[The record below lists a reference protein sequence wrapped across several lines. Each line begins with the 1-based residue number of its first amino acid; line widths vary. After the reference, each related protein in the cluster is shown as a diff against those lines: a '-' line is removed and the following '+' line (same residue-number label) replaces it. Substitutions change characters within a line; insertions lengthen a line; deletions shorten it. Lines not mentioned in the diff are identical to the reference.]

1 MYMKKLGIIFIL
13 MIGFSSLFATS
24 YKVESVEGKVIY
36 QSSPTEWKN
45 IENGQELN
53 SSTVIQTN
61 VNSTLVVSVDGLK
74 FTIKSMQKGSIEKLV
89 ELATSKNGIKKGSFL
104 KSSNVAKDSSK
115 TSKSVVTASS
125 RASKVKEDFEW
136 DE

>member
-1 MYMKKLGIIFIL
+1 MKKLGIILIL
-13 MIGFSSLFATS
+13 MIGCCSLFATS
-24 YKVESVEGKVIY
+24 YKVELVEGKVIY
-36 QSSPTEWKN
+36 QLSPTEWKN

-61 VNSTLVVSVDGLK
+61 VNSTLVLSVDGLK

-89 ELATSKNGIKKGSFL
+89 ELATSKNGIKKGSSL

-125 RASKVKEDFEW
+125 RASESKEDFEW

>member
-1 MYMKKLGIIFIL
+1 MKKLGIIFIL
-13 MIGFSSLFATS
+13 MIGCFSLFATS

-36 QSSPTEWKN
+36 QLSPTEWKN

-61 VNSTLVVSVDGLK
+61 VNSILVVSVDGLK
-74 FTIKSMQKGSIEKLV
+74 FTIKSMQKGSIGKLV
-89 ELATSKNGIKKGSFL
+89 ELATSKKGITKGSYL
-104 KSSNVAKDSSK
+104 KSSDVVENLSK

-125 RASKVKEDFEW
+125 RASEAKEDFEW

>member
-1 MYMKKLGIIFIL
+1 MKKLGIILIL
-13 MIGFSSLFATS
+13 MIECCSLFATS

-36 QSSPTEWKN
+36 QLSPTEWEN

-53 SSTVIQTN
+53 SSTIIQTN

-89 ELATSKNGIKKGSFL
+89 ELATSKNGIKKGSSL

-125 RASKVKEDFEW
+125 RASEAKEDFEW

>member
-1 MYMKKLGIIFIL
+1 MKKLGIILIL
-13 MIGFSSLFATS
+13 MIGCYSLFATS

-36 QSSPTEWKN
+36 QLSPTEWKN

-53 SSTVIQTN
+53 SSTAIQTN

-89 ELATSKNGIKKGSFL
+89 ELTSKNGIKKGSSL
-104 KSSNVAKDSSK
+104 KSSSIAKDSSK

-125 RASKVKEDFEW
+125 RASEAKEDFEW
-136 DE
+136 GE